1 MLVTSVHAQL
11 TSNDSPSCA
20 MAQQAVSPQAFVLPC
35 CVLTR
40 YQLPPSVSSLASTPM
55 LPADWYV
62 F

>member
-1 MLVTSVHAQL
+1 MLVTSAHAQL
-11 TSNDSPSCA
+11 TSNDSSSCA
-20 MAQQAVSPQAFVLPC
+20 MAQQAVSPQAFVSC
-35 CVLTR
+35 CVLTM